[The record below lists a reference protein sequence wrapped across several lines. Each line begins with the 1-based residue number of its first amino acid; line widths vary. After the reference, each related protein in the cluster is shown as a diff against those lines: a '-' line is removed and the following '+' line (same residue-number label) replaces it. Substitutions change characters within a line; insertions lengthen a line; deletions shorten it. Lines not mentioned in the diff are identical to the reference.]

1 MGIIEFL
8 IICGLCAGLYW
19 LINWLFS
26 PPAIIQKIML
36 IAIVIL
42 LVVALLQALGLFPL
56 RDITIP
62 RLR

>member
-1 MGIIEFL
+1 MGIIQFL

-26 PPAIIQKIML
+26 PPPIIAKIML
-36 IAIVIL
+36 VAIVIL
-42 LVVALLQALGLFPL
+42 LVFLLLQATGLLPIG
-56 RDITIP
+56 DVQIP

>member
-8 IICGLCAGLYW
+8 FICGLCAGLYW

-26 PPAIIQKIML
+26 PPAIVQKIML

-42 LVVALLQALGLFPL
+42 LVVLLLQALGLFPL
-56 RDITIP
+56 IDRPIP
-62 RLR
+62 KLR